1 MAPKSSTPNQPFD
14 LLYAR
19 LHGMAARAMAGERKG
34 HTLQPT
40 ALLHEAWLRLAR
52 RARSVRT
59 SDGARL
65 VHAVARA
72 MRQVLIEHARR
83 RKAEKRGG
91 KRRRVPLDS
100 VLDHCAEHRLDTQD
114 LHDSLDAL
122 AQVHERQATIIT
134 LRFLG
139 GFTVKEVAELLDV
152 SEGTVESDYRLA
164 RAWLRRRLNGILNA

>member
-1 MAPKSSTPNQPFD
+1 MAANTAASNQRFE

-19 LHGMAARAMAGERKG
+19 LHGLATRAMAGEREG

-40 ALLHEAWLRLAR
+40 ALLHEAWLRLAMKGEISPD
-52 RARSVRT
+52 A
-59 SDGARL
+59 DGARL

-72 MRQVLIEHARR
+72 MIQVLIEHARR

-100 VLDHCAEHRLDTQD
+100 VLDHCAEHRLDAQE

-152 SEGTVESDYRLA
+152 SEGTVENDYRLA
-164 RAWLRRRLNGILNA
+164 RAWLRRRLNGFLDS

>member
-1 MAPKSSTPNQPFD
+1 M
-14 LLYAR
+14 
-19 LHGMAARAMAGERKG
+19 HRASVCCRGHTQRKG

-40 ALLHEAWLRLAR
+40 ALLHEAWVRLAEKGEIGPD
-52 RARSVRT
+52 VN
-59 SDGARL
+59 GVRL

-91 KRRRVPLDS
+91 KRRRVPLDG
-100 VLDHCAEHRLDTQD
+100 VLDHCSEHHLDTQD

-122 AQVHERQATIIT
+122 AQVHERQATIVT
-134 LRFLG
+134 LRFVC